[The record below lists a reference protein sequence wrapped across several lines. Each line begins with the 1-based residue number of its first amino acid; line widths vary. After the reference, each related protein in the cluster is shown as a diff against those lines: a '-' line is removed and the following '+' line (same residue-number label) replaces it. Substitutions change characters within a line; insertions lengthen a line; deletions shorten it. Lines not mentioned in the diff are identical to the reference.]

1 MNGTACTGKPQA
13 EAAFTTTHWSV
24 VLSAADNS
32 SPAAN
37 GALAELCEIY
47 WYPLYVY
54 VRRQGHNPDD
64 AKDLTQEFFS
74 RLLEKNFLRSV
85 DRQKG
90 KFRSFLLAAME
101 HFLAKHWRD
110 THRLKRGGG
119 RTILSLDD
127 HTAEERYR
135 FEPAQPATA
144 EDIYERR
151 WALTLIDRALSRLRQ
166 EFSDAGKLALLEA
179 LQPFLSGDRRD
190 LTYAQT
196 GARLDLSEGAV
207 KVAVH
212 RLRARYGE
220 LVREEIARTVSKISE
235 VDEELRHL
243 IEVISR

>member
-1 MNGTACTGKPQA
+1 VNGEETTGKPKV

-24 VLSAADNS
+24 VLNAAEKT
-32 SPAAN
+32 SPEADR
-37 GALAELCEIY
+37 ALAQLCEVY

-54 VRRQGHNPDD
+54 VRRQGYNADD

-74 RLLEKNFLRSV
+74 RLLEKNYLRTI

-110 THRLKRGGG
+110 SHRLKRGGG
-119 RTILSLDD
+119 HTILSLDD
-127 HTAEERYR
+127 DTAEGRYR
-135 FEPAQPATA
+135 IEPAQEATA
-144 EDIYERR
+144 ERMFERR
-151 WALTLIDRALSRLRQ
+151 WALTLINQALERLRG
-166 EFSDAGKLALLEA
+166 EFLLAKRLPLFEA
-179 LQPFLSGDRRD
+179 LQPFLSGDRPD
-190 LTYAQT
+190 MTYAQS
-196 GARLDLSEGAV
+196 GAQLDMSEGAI

-220 LVREEIARTVSKISE
+220 LVREEIAKTVASADE
-235 VDEELRHL
+235 VEQELRYL